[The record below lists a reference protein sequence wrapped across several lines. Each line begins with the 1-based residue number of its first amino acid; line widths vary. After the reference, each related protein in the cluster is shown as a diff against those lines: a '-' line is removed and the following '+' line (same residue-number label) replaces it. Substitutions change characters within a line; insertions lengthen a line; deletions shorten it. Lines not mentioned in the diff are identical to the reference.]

1 MTLPASRKP
10 LAGSSRKPD
19 EYVSRRWL
27 SLARGGWI
35 VLALLL
41 VANFVASIPA
51 YYTILQTA
59 CAPSTAQC
67 ASWQPTPGN
76 MIALQ
81 GLHLPVAAYAAY
93 FISLVVAVSLLYWI
107 VGILIF
113 WRKSHEWIGVSVS
126 LLLIIFGSFGTSSTL
141 EGAFLTPQTPLFIG
155 IPILLIGL
163 LQWPALGIFLLT
175 FPTGR
180 FVPRWSWLIV
190 LLWIGQLGF
199 FWSTNFVPVLAN
211 FLPLVVFV
219 TWGSTLGIQVY
230 RYVRVYDAVQRQQV
244 KWFMF
249 GSIAGLSLVVVGNG
263 ALGGLVAPL
272 NAPDSWFQLLNGTFT
287 AFFFASLP
295 LAIGV
300 AIFRYH
306 LWDIDILINRTL
318 VYGSLTALLALI
330 YFGLVIGL
338 ESLVRLFTGQASQS
352 PVIIVASTLAIAALF
367 QPLRKRI
374 QAIIDRRFYRRKY
387 DAAKT
392 IAAFSATLRNE
403 VDLTRLREHLLNV
416 VQETMQPAHVSLW
429 LRQPT
434 RTEDQPRQA
443 GKPPP

>member
-1 MTLPASRKP
+1 MILPANRKP
-10 LAGSSRKPD
+10 LAESSRKPD
-19 EYVSRRWL
+19 GYASRRWL
-27 SLARGGWI
+27 VLARGGWI

-41 VANFVASIPA
+41 LANFVASIPA
-51 YYTILQTA
+51 YYRILQTV
-59 CAPSTAQC
+59 CTTSSAQC
-67 ASWQPTPGN
+67 AFWQPTPGN
-76 MIALQ
+76 VIALQ
-81 GLHLPVAAYAAY
+81 RLHLPIAAYAAY
-93 FISLVVAVSLLYWI
+93 FISLDVAVSLLFWI

-126 LLLIIFGSFGTSSTL
+126 LLLIILGSFGISQSLQAT
-141 EGAFLTPQTPLFIG
+141 FITPQTPLFIQ

-163 LQWPALGIFLLT
+163 VQWPALGIFLLT

-180 FVPRWSWLIV
+180 FSPRWSWLIV

-211 FLPLVVFV
+211 YLLVVEFV

-249 GSIAGLSLVVVGNG
+249 GLFASLFLVVVGEG
-263 ALGGLVAPL
+263 VLGTLVTPL

-287 AFFFASLP
+287 AFFWVSIP

-318 VYGSLTALLALI
+318 VYGTLTALLALV

-338 ESLVRLFTGQASQS
+338 QALVRLFTGQVSQS
-352 PVIIVASTLAIAALF
+352 PIIIVASTLAIAALF

-392 IAAFSATLRNE
+392 VAAFSATLRNE
-403 VDLTRLREHLLNV
+403 VDLTRLSEHLLNV
-416 VQETMQPAHVSLW
+416 VQETMQPAHLSLW
-429 LRQPT
+429 LHKPT
-434 RTEDQPRQA
+434 RTENQPDQTDN
-443 GKPPP
+443 PPL

>member
-1 MTLPASRKP
+1 M
-10 LAGSSRKPD
+10 
-19 EYVSRRWL
+19 
-27 SLARGGWI
+27 
-35 VLALLL
+35 LALLL

-59 CAPSTAQC
+59 CTLSTAQC
-67 ASWQPTPGN
+67 TIWQPTPGN
-76 MIALQ
+76 IIALQ
-81 GLHLPVAAYAAY
+81 RLHLPIAAYAAY
-93 FISLVVAVSLLYWI
+93 FVSLDVVVSLLFWI

-126 LLLIIFGSFGTSSTL
+126 MLLIIFGSFGISESLQATFS
-141 EGAFLTPQTPLFIG
+141 TPQTPLFIL
-155 IPILLIGL
+155 IPILLISF

-180 FVPRWSWLIV
+180 FAPRWSWLIV
-190 LLWIGQLGF
+190 LLWIGQFGF

-211 FLPLVVFV
+211 YLLLVVFV

-230 RYVRVYDAVQRQQV
+230 RYMRVYDAVQRQQV

-249 GSIAGLSLVVVGNG
+249 GLFAGLSLVVVGNG
-263 ALGGLVAPL
+263 VLGGLAAPL

-306 LWDIDILINRTL
+306 LWDIDIIINRTL
-318 VYGSLTALLALI
+318 VYGSLTALLALV

-338 ESLVRLFTGQASQS
+338 QALVRLFTGQVSQS

-374 QAIIDRRFYRRKY
+374 QAGIDRRFYRRKY

-392 IAAFSATLRNE
+392 IAAFSVTLRNE
-403 VDLTRLREHLLNV
+403 VDLTQLREHLLNV

-434 RTEDQPRQA
+434 RAENQPRQA
-443 GKPPP
+443 GEPPL